1 MVLERYNF
9 SASRLLEISTILIIF
24 MAGFTDHFKILTTP
38 LGNFKY
44 ADLTGIRTNGPG
56 IDEMPF
62 SIRILLENIVR
73 NFNGTTFSEEHLE
86 RIINW
91 SPRPGNYEIPFLPA
105 RVLMQDFTG
114 VPSIVD
120 IASIRSEVARRNKNP
135 QLINPGIP
143 VDLIIDHSVQV
154 DFFGTNYA
162 YQRNVDLEYQRN
174 HERYALLKWAQSSFE
189 NFNVLPPGMG
199 ICHQVNLEYLA
210 KVAVIR
216 DGKIF
221 PDTLV
226 GTDSHTP
233 MINGIGVLGWGV
245 GGIEAEAV
253 MLNQPIYIMLPEVI
267 GLRLT
272 GKLKAGS
279 TSTDLVLTVA
289 EMLRKKGVVGR
300 FVEVFG
306 DGLDNLTVPDRATIS
321 NMSPEFGC
329 TVAYFPPDHKTME
342 YLKNTGRDET
352 YVQTV
357 EQYLKL
363 NLLWRENENKIKYSE
378 VLDLNLSA
386 VEPSLAGPKRPQ
398 DKILLKDIR
407 NKFIEIMK
415 SNYKRDYIPYD
426 DRAEERWTGEGGHP
440 EGYHPVKDEDPKK
453 IEHVAVEVE
462 TEVQINHGIKS
473 IKLRTDSIDY
483 MLSDGSLV
491 IAAITSCTNTS
502 NPSVMIGAGLLA
514 KKAVEHGLDT
524 KPWVKTSLAP
534 GSKIV
539 TEYLQK
545 ARLLPFLEALGFHV
559 VGYGCTTCI
568 GNTGPLPVHINK
580 AITEND
586 LIAGAIL
593 SGNRNFEARIHPM
606 VKMNFLASPILVVA
620 YALAGR
626 IDINFEKEPVA
637 YDKNLEPV
645 WLKDLWPS
653 PEEIQTMMDN
663 VLDSKDY
670 LLNYS
675 KIFQGDDQW
684 KMLET
689 TSSEVYN
696 WNENST
702 YIREAPF
709 FRDLSQKPDAVK
721 DIVSARVLLKL
732 GDSVTTDHISPAGSI
747 AETSPAGI
755 YLKSKDVQRT
765 DFNSYGS
772 RRGNHEVMMR
782 GTFAN
787 VRLKN
792 ELSSREGPF
801 TVFLPDNS
809 EMTVYDAAMKY
820 RENGIP
826 LIILAGKEYGS
837 GSSRDWA
844 AKGVSLLGVRAI
856 IAESFERIH
865 RSNLV
870 GMGVLPLQFNPGQSM
885 ASLELA
891 GDEKYDIEGL
901 DEITPNK
908 VLTVTITG
916 RTGTVRT
923 FNVIARLDSPV
934 EVDYYLNGGILQYV
948 LRNFLQNH

>member
-1 MVLERYNF
+1 MTGN
-9 SASRLLEISTILIIF
+9 TH
-24 MAGFTDHFKILTTP
+24 HFNILTTP

-44 ADLTGIRTNGPG
+44 IDLTEITTNGPG
-56 IDEMPF
+56 IDELPF
-62 SIRILLENIVR
+62 SVRILLENILR
-73 NFNGTTFSEEHLE
+73 NFNGTTFSEEHIN
-86 RIINW
+86 RILNW
-91 SPRPGNYEIPFLPA
+91 SPDPPNQEIPFLPA

-135 QLINPGIP
+135 QLINPQVP
-143 VDLIIDHSVQV
+143 VDLVIDHSVQV
-154 DFFGTNYA
+154 DYFGTNYSF
-162 YQRNVDLEYQRN
+162 QRNVDLEYKRN
-174 HERYALLKWAQSSFE
+174 YERYTLLKWAQSSFE

-210 KVAVIR
+210 KVVTIK

-253 MLNQPIYIMLPEVI
+253 MLNQPTYIMMPEVI
-267 GLRLT
+267 GLKLT

-279 TSTDLVLTVA
+279 TATDLVLTVA
-289 EMLRKKGVVGR
+289 ELLRKKGVVGR

-329 TVAYFPPDHKTME
+329 TVTYFPPDHKTME
-342 YLKNTGRDET
+342 YLRNTGRDEKQIET
-352 YVQTV
+352 A
-357 EQYLKL
+357 EQYLRT
-363 NLLWRENENKIKYSE
+363 NHLWRENESRIKYTE
-378 VLDLNLSA
+378 VLNLDIA
-386 VEPSLAGPKRPQ
+386 DVEPSVSGPKRPQ
-398 DKILLKDIR
+398 DKIFLKEVKNR
-407 NKFIEIMK
+407 FIDIMK
-415 SNYKRDYIPYD
+415 TSYKRGYVTVD
-426 DRAEERWTGEGGHP
+426 DRSEGRWTSEGGHP
-440 EGYHPVKDEDPKK
+440 EGYHPVKDQDPKK
-453 IEHVAVEVE
+453 LEQVVVEVE
-462 TEVQINHGIKS
+462 TESQTKDGLKS
-473 IKLRTDSIDY
+473 IGIRNESVEY
-483 MLSDGSLV
+483 MLGDGSLV

-502 NPSVMIGAGLLA
+502 NPNVMIGAGLLA
-514 KKAVEHGLDT
+514 KKAVEQGLGT

-534 GSKIV
+534 GSKVV
-539 TEYLQK
+539 TEYLEK
-545 ARLLPFLEALGFHV
+545 ARLMPFLEALGFHV

-568 GNTGPLPVHINK
+568 GNTGPLPVHISK

-586 LIAGAIL
+586 LIVGAVL

-620 YALAGR
+620 YAIAGR
-626 IDINFEKEPVA
+626 IDINFNEEPVA
-637 YDKNLEPV
+637 YDKNLEPI

-653 PEEIQTMMDN
+653 QAEIGEVMDR
-663 VLDSKDY
+663 VLDADDY
-670 LLNYS
+670 LANYS
-675 KIFQGDDQW
+675 KIFQGDEKW
-684 KMLET
+684 KTLET
-689 TSSEVYN
+689 TASKVYKWEEDSS
-696 WNENST
+696 
-702 YIREAPF
+702 YIKEAPF
-709 FRDLSQKPDAVK
+709 FKDIAEVPRAIE

-747 AETSPAGI
+747 GENSPAGL
-755 YLKSKDVQRT
+755 YLKSKGIQRI

-772 RRGNHEVMMR
+772 RRGNHEVMIR

-792 ELSSREGPF
+792 DLVKREGPY
-801 TVFLPDNS
+801 TVFLPDGE

-820 RENGIP
+820 NDNNIP
-826 LIILAGKEYGS
+826 LIVLAGKEYGS

-870 GMGVLPLQFNPGQSM
+870 GMGVLPLEFNPGQSI
-885 ASLELA
+885 ASLGIE
-891 GDEKYDIEGL
+891 GDEKFDIVGL
-901 DEITPNK
+901 HELIPNK
-908 VLTVTITG
+908 VVPVTLTG
-916 RTGTVRT
+916 KTGTIRT
-923 FNVIARLDSPV
+923 FNVIARLDSP
-934 EVDYYLNGGILQYV
+934 I
-948 LRNFLQNH
+948 